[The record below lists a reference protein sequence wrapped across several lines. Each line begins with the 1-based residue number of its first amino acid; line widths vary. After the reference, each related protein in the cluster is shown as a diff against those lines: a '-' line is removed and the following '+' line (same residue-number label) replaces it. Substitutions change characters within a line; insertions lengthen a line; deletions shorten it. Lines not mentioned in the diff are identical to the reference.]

1 LSKWRYYQNLPTQT
15 MIRLILAAAFILLSL
30 QVYSQTI
37 VLKGT
42 VLHGDKPIP
51 YVNIGIKK
59 KGIGTAATID
69 GSFTLKLQDSSL
81 TDTLTFSAVGFQEIS
96 LPIKTIVERN
106 QKEFILTEK
115 TTSLKEV
122 VVTNRK
128 TRIKKFGTT
137 SRNPFVHGTSQARNP
152 NDISELAR
160 FIKLNNKPSD
170 ILSISLYLISN
181 KIDSANIR
189 INFYENLGYD
199 PGERIVEKSIIKR
212 LPLNKGWVTL
222 DLENYNIVINKDF
235 FIGFEYLPDPSHKGE
250 FLFTYGGDIGGFHH
264 NRKVSLGK
272 WEKGIGAQLAAY
284 VTVRQ

>member
-1 LSKWRYYQNLPTQT
+1 MN
-15 MIRLILAAAFILLSL
+15 RLILAAAFILLSL

-69 GSFTLKLQDSSL
+69 GTFTLSL
-81 TDTLTFSAVGFQEIS
+81 PNTSLSDTLTFSAVGFQELS

-122 VVTNRK
+122 VVSSK
-128 TRIKKFGTT
+128 APKIKKFGTT
-137 SRNPFVHGTSQARNP
+137 SRHPFIYGVSHSRDT
-152 NDISELAR
+152 NDISEFAKY
-160 FIKLNNKPSD
+160 ISLNNKPSD
-170 ILSISLYLISN
+170 VLSASLYLTSS

-189 INFYENLGYD
+189 INFYENMDGM
-199 PGERIVEKSIIKR
+199 PGGRIAEKSIIKR
-212 LPLNKGWVTL
+212 LPLKEGWVSVN
-222 DLENYNIVINKDF
+222 LEDYNITVEKDF
-235 FIGFEYLPDPSHKGE
+235 FIGFEYLPDPNHKDKY
-250 FLFTYGGDIGGFHH
+250 LFAFGAVFGGSYFT
-264 NRKVSLGK
+264 RKVSLGD
-272 WEKGIGAQLAAY
+272 WEKGVGGKLSAY